1 MRMFTWAL
9 VGFAVLVLV
18 VACVV
23 VVINR
28 DSSLVVGAA
37 VPAAVALASALAVV
51 FVFNRPAPMSRVFQ
65 VVIVIEKASLLPVAI
80 THRPFPV
87 MSLALAPQMEQI
99 DPKTFHSPNPQLP
112 LDFVQTLYHEYL
124 QKIFV
129 EALANKQFGTWRM
142 KTERFVNEV
151 RWMPLPDAS
160 SYPSKILD
168 TKELERIFGKNRFAR
183 VHFGPGQWALPPGT
197 ELRIEPP
204 RVDTQLGEVGLIHME
219 NGLCEIFIRTAST
232 IGHVGLGKY
241 AALSGMHKGEDQ
253 DNYLT
258 MTFITRIDASFTLL
272 RMGDPEMLPHREW
285 ANAILEELSTSFD
298 EESLWTRTKESF
310 TFMIH
315 SAAVPRGFFLP
326 RPMHMSQPPE
336 PPQDQ
341 EPKTDA
347 K

>member
-1 MRMFTWAL
+1 MFTWAL

-80 THRPFPV
+80 THRPFPIGG
-87 MSLALAPQMEQI
+87 LTLAPQMEQI
-99 DPKTFHSPNPQLP
+99 DPKTFHLPNPQHP
-112 LDFVQTLYHEYL
+112 LDFTKPLYHEYL

-129 EALANKQFGTWRM
+129 EALAIKQFGTWRM

-151 RWMPLPDAS
+151 RWTPLPDAS

-168 TKELERIFGKNRFAR
+168 AKDLERIFGGNRFAR
-183 VHFGPGQWALPPGT
+183 VHSGFGKWALPPGT
-197 ELRIEPP
+197 ELCIELP
-204 RVDTQLGEVGLIHME
+204 RADTQLGEVGIIHLK
-219 NGLCEIFIRTAST
+219 NGLCEIFIRTT
-232 IGHVGLGKY
+232 PTVWQVGLGRY

-258 MTFITRIDASFTLL
+258 MTFITRIDAKFPWY
-272 RMGDPEMLPHREW
+272 RIGDPETLPHREW
-285 ANAILEELSTSFD
+285 ANAIIEELSTSFD
-298 EESLWTRTKESF
+298 EDSLWTQTKDSF

-315 SAAVPRGFFLP
+315 YAPVPRGMNLP
-326 RPMHMSQPPE
+326 RPIRMSQPPE
-336 PPQDQ
+336 PPKDQ